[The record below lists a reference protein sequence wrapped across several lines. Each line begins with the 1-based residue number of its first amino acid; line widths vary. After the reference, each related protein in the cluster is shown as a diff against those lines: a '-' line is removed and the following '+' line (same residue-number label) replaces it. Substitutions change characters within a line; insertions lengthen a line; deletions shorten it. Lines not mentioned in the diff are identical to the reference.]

1 MIKQIPILLVLVGI
15 VVTIIGFTLIMTY
28 GLSFYTGIALFFGI
42 AMIVAGVN
50 LKIKIKKLV
59 SKNQKKQYD
68 YTIKKITE
76 DILEEGTS
84 EEESKEKKIDLEWK
98 LYLICFTKLVS
109 YNKNTLI

>member
-15 VVTIIGFTLIMTY
+15 VVIIIGFNLVMTY
-28 GLSFYTGIALFFGI
+28 GLSFYTGIVLFFGI

-50 LKIKIKKLV
+50 LKMKIKKLV

-76 DILEEGTS
+76 DILDDDASKEK
-84 EEESKEKKIDLEWK
+84 SKEKKVDLE
-98 LYLICFTKLVS
+98 
-109 YNKNTLI
+109 

>member
-1 MIKQIPILLVLVGI
+1 MIKQIPTLLVVVGI
-15 VVTIIGFTLIMTY
+15 VVIIIGFNLVMTY

-68 YTIKKITE
+68 YTIKKMTE
-76 DILEEGTS
+76 DILDDDA
-84 EEESKEKKIDLEWK
+84 SKEQSKKKKLDLE
-98 LYLICFTKLVS
+98 
-109 YNKNTLI
+109 